1 MRSMTGFGRS
11 EGTIGNN
18 QYTFEV
24 KSVNHRFLD
33 VRFRLPQTLTALEF
47 LLAEKLKSHFD
58 RGSFEVSCKQKLVAQ
73 GGHATIGT
81 RFVVD
86 DSAVKS
92 LLEGVEWIK
101 KQYGIS
107 CELKAESLLATNRVF
122 LPIEDGKD
130 AEVLQEPLKALFE
143 VALVDL
149 KKMRLREGDAL
160 KAVLLDGVGEIEKL
174 VKKLQGFADLQTTKI
189 REKLELRIQNWKLT
203 APVDASRL
211 EFEVAL
217 MAEKADIREELDRL
231 LTHVKEYRM
240 HIESGKNIGRKLDF
254 LTQELNREAN
264 TVASKANLID
274 ITQTTVELK
283 TVIERLREQV
293 QNVE

>member
-18 QYTFEV
+18 QYTFEL

-33 VRFRLPQTLTALEF
+33 ARFRLPQTLSFLEYALS
-47 LLAEKLKSHFD
+47 EKLKNHFD
-58 RGSFEVSCKQKLVAQ
+58 RGSFEISCKQKLIAQ
-73 GGHATIGT
+73 AGHASIGT

-86 DSAVKS
+86 DTAMKS
-92 LLEGVEWIK
+92 LVEAGEWLK
-101 KQYGIS
+101 SQYKIEFKPS
-107 CELKAESLLATNRVF
+107 AEALLTTRVI
-122 LPIEDGKD
+122 LSVEEGKD

-143 VALVDL
+143 TAILDL
-149 KKMRLREGDAL
+149 KKMREREGLAL
-160 KAVLLDGVGEIEKL
+160 KNVLLEGLNEIDRI
-174 VKKLQGFADLQTTKI
+174 VKSLSGLSETQTLKV
-189 REKLELRIQNWKLT
+189 REKLEQRIANWKLS
-203 APVDASRL
+203 ASVDATRL

-217 MAEKADIREELDRL
+217 LADKADIQEELDRL
-231 LTHVKEYRM
+231 TTHVKEYRTLL
-240 HIESGKNIGRKLDF
+240 ENPKNIGRKLDF

-274 ITQTTVELK
+274 ITKATVDLK
-283 TVIERLREQV
+283 TVVERLREQV